1 MEKIEELA
9 DEIRLMEAELNNKK
23 KDYEK
28 LKKDIDGSS
37 FNPKDGQLYYF
48 LDSGN
53 VPAGTQFK
61 DCHYAHLK
69 RRDALNC
76 YRTLEAAELQADR
89 LKTYKQ
95 AINDISKENTFDIF
109 VLLPLLPR
117 GWVAMDKDEDWYF
130 FTNKPYVNLKA
141 MDWRSNDIEFW
152 KIRLFNLK
160 PATDWE
166 NSLMECGL

>member
-23 KDYEK
+23 KDYEN

-53 VPAGTQFK
+53 IPAGTQFK
-61 DCHYAHLK
+61 DCNYAHLK

-76 YRTLEAAELQADR
+76 YRTLEAAELQSDR

-95 AINDISKENTFDIF
+95 AINDISQENTFDIF

-117 GWVAMDKDEDWYF
+117 GWVAMDKDGSWRWYQ
-130 FTNKPYVNLKA
+130 
-141 MDWRSNDIEFW
+141 
-152 KIRLFNLK
+152 LK
-160 PATDWE
+160 PEMLTDCFNVW
-166 NSLMECGL
+166 NSGQVESLRAFNIKPAKNWKESLFECGL